1 MPDWKKLIEEG
12 IPKAEANYEAL
23 CEQAEREVE
32 AEREAMRQ
40 KGMTE
45 AEIEARENEIYGSLD
60 DDEDEAE
67 PKRGVD
73 IDWENEFAIVDGKQ
87 VGFAELEN
95 IIIANENFVGKRANL
110 EAVQRFWKLC
120 KLANELKAGS
130 SWVVDVG
137 MRKPEKKHRTAGIWV
152 DVKWMAA
159 FKRPDMDL
167 FIDIF
172 RLSDRFDV
180 SGVKAGKIRFSFDV
194 KGTWE

>member
-1 MPDWKKLIEEG
+1 
-12 IPKAEANYEAL
+12 
-23 CEQAEREVE
+23 
-32 AEREAMRQ
+32 MRQ
-40 KGMTE
+40 
-45 AEIEARENEIYGSLD
+45 NLS
-60 DDEDEAE
+60 
-67 PKRGVD
+67 GVD
-73 IDWENEFAIVDGKQ
+73 IDWENEVATIDGKT
-87 VGFAELEN
+87 VTFAELEN
-95 IIIANENFVGKRANL
+95 IIIANESFVGKRANL
-110 EAVQRFWKLC
+110 EAVQRFWKLS

-130 SWVVDVG
+130 SWIEGIG

-167 FIDIF
+167 FIEIF